1 MEARIVRSEPV
12 ELAIGGCLNRSS
24 GLCEKLESGV
34 IPLLAVMQGGDTPAR
49 SVRTFLLKPHDRRY
63 VNSLRDTTLELN
75 RALAESAEM
84 KWTLVGNYPEA
95 GGV

>member
-34 IPLLAVMQGGDTPAR
+34 IPLLAVMQGGEYAGPKRSDISSQTP
-49 SVRTFLLKPHDRRY
+49 
-63 VNSLRDTTLELN
+63 
-75 RALAESAEM
+75 
-84 KWTLVGNYPEA
+84 
-95 GGV
+95 